1 MENVEKK
8 ETPVEPVT
16 PAPAPK
22 VDDIDKL
29 IEIQKSVKDTKGVE
43 AAATLTGSEKPE
55 VPAESGLDALPK
67 EELVKT
73 IRDLRKESGDKRIRV
88 KELEEKLVVY
98 TAKEAEEAEK
108 KKTLEEKLAD
118 RDVKI
123 ATLSKQM
130 SEFDTAKKNFESFID
145 ERVAEEIAKVPA
157 EFRSLIP
164 TDRDSLYVLK
174 YMEKAKKAGLFTKT
188 EPVVINHSSPIPG
201 GPSDAKMTAKEKIV
215 AGLKNRQK

>member
-8 ETPVEPVT
+8 ETPVEPV
-16 PAPAPK
+16 APVVAPK

-29 IEIQKSVKDTKGVE
+29 IETQKTIKDTKGVE
-43 AAATLTGSEKPE
+43 VAVTLTASDKPT
-55 VPAESGLDALPK
+55 VPAESGLESFSK
-67 EELVKT
+67 EDLVRT

-88 KELEEKLVVY
+88 KELEDKLTVY
-98 TAKEAEEAEK
+98 TAKEVEEAEK
-108 KKTLEEKLAD
+108 KKTLEEKLSD

-123 ATLSKQM
+123 AALSKQM
-130 SEFDTAKKNFESFID
+130 GEFESAKKNFESFID

-174 YMEKAKKAGLFTKT
+174 YLEKAKKAGLFMKT
-188 EPVVINHSSPIPG
+188 EPVVINHSIPIPG
-201 GPSDAKMTAKEKIV
+201 SSSEKQMTPKDKIME
-215 AGLKNRQK
+215 GLKNRQK